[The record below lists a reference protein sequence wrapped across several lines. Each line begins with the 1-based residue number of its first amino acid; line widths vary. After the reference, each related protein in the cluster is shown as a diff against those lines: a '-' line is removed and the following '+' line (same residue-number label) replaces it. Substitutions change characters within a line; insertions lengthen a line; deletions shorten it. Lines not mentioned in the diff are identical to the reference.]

1 MYLIFPN
8 KCDKNVVLYINVFW
22 SNISTVTV
30 MLSTLSF
37 LSVLFSAASSSLL
50 SRDVSTADCN
60 IGGGEAVGEISDPIH
75 EASGLAVSRK
85 NPGIL
90 FTQPDSGHGAHVWA
104 VGQGGSIKA
113 EIVLE
118 ECTNHDW
125 EDVAVTGTHV
135 YVADTGNNG
144 YNRNNLR
151 VLRFPE
157 PNIDQNS
164 YNQIRIKRSDIEYLD
179 FTYPDESRDCEGVAV
194 DPDTN
199 DIYFF
204 SKHWH
209 NHQSEVYRYPW
220 SLRQEG
226 KSMKLEYITTLP
238 LLTVTGADISPSGNT
253 LAITNLWE
261 GFSYTK
267 PDGMSW
273 KDYLKDNAYSYC
285 SLKLQAMQQIE
296 AIAVTE
302 EGYYSTSECS
312 KCPIWYYRNN

>member
-1 MYLIFPN
+1 MG
-8 KCDKNVVLYINVFW
+8 
-22 SNISTVTV
+22 
-30 MLSTLSF
+30 
-37 LSVLFSAASSSLL
+37 SAASSSLF
-50 SRDVSTADCN
+50 SRDVSTAECN

-179 FTYPDESRDCEGVAV
+179 FT
-194 DPDTN
+194 
-199 DIYFF
+199 
-204 SKHWH
+204 
-209 NHQSEVYRYPW
+209 
-220 SLRQEG
+220 
-226 KSMKLEYITTLP
+226 
-238 LLTVTGADISPSGNT
+238 VTGADISPSGNT

-302 EGYYSTSECS
+302 EGYC
-312 KCPIWYYRNN
+312 